1 LAQTHH
7 IACVSGDQLTFF
19 DRSAGYYSKSL
30 GFIDHPNSYW
40 KGLVALCVGVEY
52 LLVLMVQALEMLVVE
67 GVNDEVFV
75 KNVIDTILL
84 LVKMSLDILQC
95 SHFFIF
101 IERVARMSE

>member
-1 LAQTHH
+1 
-7 IACVSGDQLTFF
+7 
-19 DRSAGYYSKSL
+19 
-30 GFIDHPNSYW
+30 
-40 KGLVALCVGVEY
+40 
-52 LLVLMVQALEMLVVE
+52 MVQALEMLVVE

-95 SHFFIF
+95 SHFFLF